1 MSFSRIM
8 SAATPKRI
16 NIWMPMLFSGVLI
29 LGMVFGFLLNKSST
43 LKKGITSIIQ
53 NDRLEEIISLINNRY
68 VDAVDEEEI
77 YREGING
84 ILSKLDPHTFYIPSE
99 NVNKT
104 NDNLKG
110 NYKGIGL
117 EYNILNDTLVIVSIV
132 KNGPA
137 YSAGLS
143 LGDKIIAINDVEVS
157 RGGITMDEVRNVLR
171 SSTSDTVL
179 LSVLPY
185 AAKEISGFALVREN
199 IHVSSIDLAYLI
211 QPKIGY
217 VRINKF
223 TEDTYKEF
231 RQALDGLDPYA
242 LEGLVLDLR
251 QNTGGYI
258 ETAIQVLDELF
269 EEKRLLL
276 TINGKTF
283 SKEQYTSTG
292 GGAFEEGRL
301 VVLIDETTAS
311 SSEIV
316 AGAVQDWDRGVV
328 IGRPSFGKGLV
339 QEQFDLSDGS
349 ALRLTIARY
358 YTPTGRSIQR
368 DYSKGREW
376 YDKESEARIA
386 EYAPEPVTENGDAR
400 YYTLRNRR
408 QVNGGVGIVPDV
420 YIAYREYMQKANMWH
435 VANGLENFVNNYFSS
450 HLKDFMKY
458 HTFEDFNR
466 NFQIDARILQAFRS
480 EINMV
485 FADNA
490 NSVWKNA
497 QKIDYLKILMKAHFA
512 RLMYRNE
519 GFFRVMNEKNDMVL
533 KAVDVLKTSQYNKL
547 LHNN

>member
-1 MSFSRIM
+1 
-8 SAATPKRI
+8 
-16 NIWMPMLFSGVLI
+16 MLFSGVLI
-29 LGMVFGFLLNKSST
+29 LGMVFGFLLNRSST

-68 VDAVDEEEI
+68 VDEVDEEEI

-84 ILSKLDPHTFYIPSE
+84 ILSKLDPHTFYIPPE

-117 EYNILNDTLVIVSIV
+117 EYNIIDDTLVIVSIIR
-132 KNGPA
+132 NGPA

-143 LGDKIIAINDVEVS
+143 LGDKIIAINDVAVS
-157 RGGITMDEVRNVLR
+157 RDGITMDEVRNVLR
-171 SSTSDTVL
+171 ASSSDTIL
-179 LSVLPY
+179 LKVLPY
-185 AAKEISGFALVREN
+185 AAQQSSAFALVRQS
-199 IHVSSIDLAYLI
+199 IHVSSVDLAYLI
-211 QPKIGY
+211 RPGIGY
-217 VRINKF
+217 IRINKF

-231 RQALDGLDPYA
+231 REALNGLDPYA
-242 LEGLVLDLR
+242 LNGLVLDLR

-276 TINGKTF
+276 TIDGKTF
-283 SKEQYTSTG
+283 SKEQYTSTSG
-292 GGAFEEGRL
+292 GTFEEGRV

-316 AGAVQDWDRGVV
+316 AGAIQDWDRGVV

-368 DYSKGREW
+368 DYSKGRDL
-376 YDKESEARIA
+376 YDKESEARTTD
-386 EYAPEPVTENGDAR
+386 YAPLPVTEAGDTR

-408 QVNGGVGIVPDV
+408 TVYGGVGIVPDV
-420 YIAYREYMQKANMWH
+420 YIPYRDYMLRANMWH
-435 VANGLENFVNNYFSS
+435 VANGLESFVNNYFST
-450 HLKDFMKY
+450 HLKDFTKY
-458 HTFEDFNR
+458 HTFEDFNS
-466 NFQIDARILQAFRS
+466 NFHIDHRILQAFRS
-480 EINMV
+480 ELNEA

-490 NSVWKNA
+490 NSVWKNP
-497 QKIDYLKILMKAHFA
+497 QKLDYLKMLMKAHFA
-512 RLMYRNE
+512 RLIYRNE
-519 GFFRVMNEKNDMVL
+519 GFYRVMNEKNDMVL
-533 KAVDVLKTSQYNKL
+533 KAVDVLQTVQYNKL
-547 LHNN
+547 LHNK